1 MATSAMSVHERVA
14 MLNLFTSSP
23 ETESPETSPCGV
35 REPSV
40 GAEAAPSR
48 RAASVRIVRGSPWDC
63 LAWEVHIRLK
73 KAHLPARD
81 SSHQPCF
88 HFRFSRKAQALLAT
102 PARDARIEMSQM
114 RSTAAT
120 KPSPIPDE
128 TARLFQV
135 ALHDVVRSSALSM
148 AELRECVKACVG
160 TLRDTNVGPAQ
171 MIISMKACAKEGTRR
186 YPQTLNDHELSN
198 ADFLM
203 DQIIKWAI
211 VEYYSDA

>member
-1 MATSAMSVHERVA
+1 MSHTRSNAAT
-14 MLNLFTSSP
+14 
-23 ETESPETSPCGV
+23 
-35 REPSV
+35 
-40 GAEAAPSR
+40 
-48 RAASVRIVRGSPWDC
+48 
-63 LAWEVHIRLK
+63 
-73 KAHLPARD
+73 
-81 SSHQPCF
+81 
-88 HFRFSRKAQALLAT
+88 T
-102 PARDARIEMSQM
+102 PP
-114 RSTAAT
+114 AT

-186 YPQTLNDHELSN
+186 YPLPLNEHELSN

-203 DQIIKWAI
+203 DQIIKWSI
-211 VEYYSDA
+211 VEYYRDA